1 MKLHETSLRLT
12 GPPGWPEFGPE
23 ETASLKHFR
32 LQRPAPRQTAP
43 HATICN
49 GKRPILHLIS
59 MLIISMLVKH
69 APHPENLVIDI
80 SDKPGHLARRFQQIA
95 VAIFH
100 AEVEEAGYDLT
111 TVQYA
116 ALTTIG
122 THPGIDQATLAGLIA
137 YDRTTITGVVDR
149 LVQKGLAV
157 RQASSRDRRAHEL
170 QITAEGRRI
179 LRGIEPAV
187 EAAQRIM
194 LRGLTAVEAGEFL
207 RLLRK
212 AIAAGNELSRAP
224 LRAASTDA
232 AKRK

>member
-1 MKLHETSLRLT
+1 MGSDL
-12 GPPGWPEFGPE
+12 
-23 ETASLKHFR
+23 
-32 LQRPAPRQTAP
+32 
-43 HATICN
+43 
-49 GKRPILHLIS
+49 
-59 MLIISMLVKH
+59 
-69 APHPENLVIDI
+69 ENLVTDI
-80 SDKPGHLARRFQQIA
+80 NDRPGHLARRFQQIA

-116 ALTTIG
+116 ALATIG

-157 RQASSRDRRAHEL
+157 RQASSTDRRAHAL
-170 QITAEGRRI
+170 QITDEGRRI

-194 LRGLTAVEAGEFL
+194 LRGLTVEEAEAFL

-224 LRAASTDA
+224 LREASTAA
-232 AKRK
+232 AKG

>member
-1 MKLHETSLRLT
+1 MAE
-12 GPPGWPEFGPE
+12 
-23 ETASLKHFR
+23 
-32 LQRPAPRQTAP
+32 
-43 HATICN
+43 
-49 GKRPILHLIS
+49 
-59 MLIISMLVKH
+59 
-69 APHPENLVIDI
+69 ID
-80 SDKPGHLARRFQQIA
+80 DRPGHLARRFQQIA

-116 ALTTIG
+116 ALVTIG

-157 RQASSRDRRAHEL
+157 RQASSTDRRAHAL
-170 QITAEGRRI
+170 QIIDEGRRI

-194 LRGLTAVEAGEFL
+194 LRGLTANEADQFM

-212 AIAAGNELSRAP
+212 AIEAGNELSRAP
-224 LRAASTDA
+224 LREASTSA
-232 AKRK
+232 AKKE

>member
-1 MKLHETSLRLT
+1 
-12 GPPGWPEFGPE
+12 
-23 ETASLKHFR
+23 
-32 LQRPAPRQTAP
+32 
-43 HATICN
+43 
-49 GKRPILHLIS
+49 
-59 MLIISMLVKH
+59 MLIISTLSSGQ
-69 APHPENLVIDI
+69 PTGENAVTDNNSRPGSLY
-80 SDKPGHLARRFQQIA
+80 DKPGHLARRFQQIA

-111 TVQYA
+111 PVQYA

-122 THPGIDQATLAGLIA
+122 TRPGIDQATLAGLIA

-157 RQASSRDRRAHEL
+157 REANSRDRRAHVL
-170 QITAEGRRI
+170 QVTDEGRRV

-194 LRGLTAVEAGEFL
+194 LGGLTTDEAATL
-207 RLLRK
+207 MRLLRK

-224 LRAASTDA
+224 LRSAPADA
-232 AKRK
+232 AKEK